1 MLTHTHFYYVFCVLL
16 FPRHVSSQHLL
27 YLQLRRDILEERC
40 MADDQRL
47 LSLSG
52 LALHAEF
59 GDYSRRTMG
68 KNYFVPEQY
77 LPARVAR
84 RLGMGY
90 VHDRALEAHRDA
102 LGLAPSQCEIQF
114 IKVGPCQV

>member
-1 MLTHTHFYYVFCVLL
+1 
-16 FPRHVSSQHLL
+16 
-27 YLQLRRDILEERC
+27 
-40 MADDQRL
+40 MADDQKL

-59 GDYSRRTMG
+59 GDYNRRTMG
-68 KNYFVPEQY
+68 QNYFVPEQY

-114 IKVGPCQV
+114 IKVGFSEVQFVKGGILWGTGQDSRIGCSLFR

>member
-1 MLTHTHFYYVFCVLL
+1 
-16 FPRHVSSQHLL
+16 
-27 YLQLRRDILEERC
+27 
-40 MADDQRL
+40 MAGDQQL

-59 GDYSRRTMG
+59 GDYNRRTMG
-68 KNYFVPEQY
+68 HNYFVPEQY

-84 RLGMGY
+84 RLGMAY

-114 IKVGPCQV
+114 IKVGWCDDCCMFTGDILVMVAGLCEINQLKL